1 MTLLPPK
8 LSNEYK
14 GLKIAEYGLYPIF
27 AIYIFRSLV
36 HFLAENSGLVGIASI
51 KELPILNGLDPN
63 PVSYTHLR
71 AHEP

>member
-27 AIYIFRSLV
+27 AIYIFRSL
-36 HFLAENSGLVGIASI
+36 FTS
-51 KELPILNGLDPN
+51 
-63 PVSYTHLR
+63 
-71 AHEP
+71 